1 MSAST
6 VEQALG
12 PEPKLE
18 QELQEEVQP
27 QADLPADSTST
38 EGASLQPQA
47 AVAAPAMPEGLSKME
62 QMKVSVFVHSL
73 FHGIDHYSRYTLIAQ
88 VGVGSGRGSGS
99 TGGQRLMLRKSWD
112 QSRS

>member
-27 QADLPADSTST
+27 QADLPADSTSI

-73 FHGIDHYSRYTLIAQ
+73 FHGIDHYSRYTLIARGF
-88 VGVGSGRGSGS
+88 VCDDSGSGRTVCQHPLLS
-99 TGGQRLMLRKSWD
+99 RRWD